1 MRKLAVLASTIGFVL
16 IGSVG
21 SVSAATPPTC
31 QIESPVT
38 QVIGENCVYPPAPTT
53 TIEAQIPPPPPAT
66 LPVTGA
72 DRWSGG
78 TGGCCTGRRCSSAPS
93 SPAVGL
99 ITPFGSTESSFGPG
113 SVHAAPVP
121 GSDVRALFLLEGG
134 FFRNEALQAVQS
146 HGC

>member
-72 DRWSGG
+72 DSSNTMQTAGLVVLAG
-78 TGGCCTGRRCSSAPS
+78 AALVGVAAVRRRRPQSA
-93 SPAVGL
+93 
-99 ITPFGSTESSFGPG
+99 
-113 SVHAAPVP
+113 
-121 GSDVRALFLLEGG
+121 
-134 FFRNEALQAVQS
+134 
-146 HGC
+146 